1 MFSPLS
7 RASNRL
13 FFCVLMIAAGMI
25 AGNAQTPRK
34 VANHAPGE
42 EAPLFLEYRGVHLGM
57 TADEVRKKLGAPK
70 EKSADQDFYIFSDT
84 ETAQFLYD
92 KTQKVVTIS
101 ADFMTVS
108 ADVPTAKAVF
118 GADVEAKADG
128 SVYRMVRYPKAGYWL
143 SYNRTSGTSP
153 LTTVTLQKL
162 P

>member
-1 MFSPLS
+1 MFSPLI

-13 FFCVLMIAAGMI
+13 FFCVLMIAAGTI
-25 AGNAQTPRK
+25 VSIGQTPRK

-42 EAPLFLEYRGVHLGM
+42 EAPLFLEYRGVQLGM
-57 TADEVRKKLGAPK
+57 SADDVRKKLGAPK
-70 EKSADQDFYIFSDT
+70 EKGADQDFYIFSET

-92 KTQKVVTIS
+92 KTQKVITIS
-101 ADFMTVS
+101 ADFMSVS
-108 ADVPTAKAVF
+108 ADVPTAKGVF

-128 SVYRMVRYPKAGYWL
+128 SVYKMVRYPKAGYWL